1 MNNNVKD
8 MIMGQSR
15 HLFVYGEKSQERTSF
30 LKGLEDDYPIKCN
43 EDSPMAIYLD
53 DFGLPSLPNQNPNID
68 KIRIKTIGREF
79 FNASLTYKIV
89 NRLMKKDDLS
99 SEQISYFL
107 KNVSR
112 INLPGSD
119 ERIASLEE
127 LTKLLKETK
136 DFYQT
141 YYHEYVK
148 ENPSLPNF
156 NEIKMPF
163 IELNGTIIYLKKA
176 LKNDSYF
183 GIIID
188 HNEPI
193 SLTSTQVIN
202 GIVTRR
208 INKDISMKI
217 VTEPDKWLSFYD
229 QSGEL
234 AEATH
239 DYGVV
244 ELDSSLKQYVKKMKN
259 SFNNQ

>member
-1 MNNNVKD
+1 MNNNIKD

-15 HLFVYGEKSQERTSF
+15 HLFVYGDRSLERTSF
-30 LKGLEDDYPIKCN
+30 LKSLEEDYPIKSN
-43 EDSPMAIYLD
+43 EDSPIAIYLEE
-53 DFGLPSLPNQNPNID
+53 FGLPNLPNQNPSID

-89 NRLMKKDDLS
+89 DSLIKKGDLS
-99 SEQISYFL
+99 DEQTSYFL
-107 KNVSR
+107 KNISR
-112 INLPGSD
+112 VNLPGAD
-119 ERIASLEE
+119 ARIESLEE
-127 LTKLLKETK
+127 LSKMLQETK
-136 DFYQT
+136 DFYQR
-141 YYHEYVK
+141 YYQEYVK
-148 ENPSLPNF
+148 ENPQLPNF
-156 NEIKMPF
+156 NEVRMPF
-163 IELNGTIIYLKKA
+163 IELNGTVVYLKKA
-176 LKNDSYF
+176 LKNDSYL

-188 HNEPI
+188 HNGPI

-208 INKDISMKI
+208 INKDISMKV
-217 VTEPDKWLSFYD
+217 VTEPDKWISFYD

-259 SFNNQ
+259 SFNN